1 MLFFHLQKR
10 SLISFLQVLQLVSQ
24 IDISFEI
31 MNSVLTQSTLIFY
44 KIWSKIPFRSV
55 RFIIL
60 GLNGQECDSV
70 AYMNNGK
77 ARRCW
82 PKWYFWRL
90 HLHWLS
96 IFQLQFGKNH
106 AFLHHHFWPKSTHK
120 MTIGFVFAVRYFLWP
135 K

>member
-31 MNSVLTQSTLIFY
+31 VNSVLTQSTLIFY

-82 PKWYFWRL
+82 PK
-90 HLHWLS
+90 
-96 IFQLQFGKNH
+96 
-106 AFLHHHFWPKSTHK
+106 
-120 MTIGFVFAVRYFLWP
+120 
-135 K
+135 